1 MRGMAKLKD
10 VANDVQI
17 ALQTVTRAEETLGR
31 IFIKDVEKKNKV
43 LHELKV
49 LRFRLTK
56 LREELKEL

>member
-1 MRGMAKLKD
+1 MAKLKD

>member
-1 MRGMAKLKD
+1 MAKLKD

-31 IFIKDVEKKNKV
+31 IFVKDVEKKNKV

>member
-1 MRGMAKLKD
+1 MAKLKD

-31 IFIKDVEKKNKV
+31 IFVKDVEKKNKV

-49 LRFRLTK
+49 LRFRLTR

>member
-1 MRGMAKLKD
+1 MAKLKD

-49 LRFRLTK
+49 LNFRLTK